1 MRRPRIRNGYLQFG
15 GRGKKRRRRGRIEK
29 RKKRRRQRGGNFN
42 LIKLPFKIIGNA
54 LGF

>member
-1 MRRPRIRNGYLQFG
+1 MRRPRIRNGCLQFG

-29 RKKRRRQRGGNFN
+29 RKKGNFN